1 MSSSFY
7 DILSL
12 PYPGTRQCLLYLLL
26 WCGGFDL
33 YALQYLMLAI
43 KKKLEAKVILLL
55 RPHLNVSEKVSVLLV
70 VLFGHLVPRLRLF
83 PLNRGFEN
91 GLLSVGSNVS
101 LSITESHESSYK

>member
-55 RPHLNVSEKVSVLLV
+55 RSHLNVSVLLV